1 MIRIPIITMNKK
13 LNLLTCIFLIT
24 CIVKTNAAIT
34 VSRLISDNMVLQR
47 GVKTNIWGTASASE
61 SIQLTFKG
69 KRYQAR
75 AGKDGAWS
83 VLLDAS
89 TAGGPYI
96 LSIKGK
102 SGALEIKNLLVGDVW
117 VCSGQSNMQFTVS
130 GATNAAAEIAAA
142 NDAGIRQ
149 FKVPNLNGDLPASAL
164 VGGEWKESTPA
175 TTGDFTAV
183 GYFFAREM
191 RKLHPDVPIG
201 LINASWGGTLIEAW
215 ISYEGFGW
223 KDINDLK
230 KFHESEYIRRINLL
244 KERNKWTPTDTDA
257 GIVNGAPAW
266 IGTNYDDSK
275 WMEWNAPGW
284 WYGNGLEFLGGT
296 LWLRKS
302 FDLPADIAAGNIA
315 LSLGVFDDRAKVWI
329 NGNLIDSAND
339 RSGKQR
345 RYIVQAKYLNTGK
358 NTITLQVGNLDAG
371 GGLVGDKDA
380 LKITSNFYQ
389 QSLSGLWKY
398 RIGKF
403 EYAPQSQPQTTPT
416 GLYNGMIAP
425 LTQYTIGG
433 ALWYQ
438 GEGNASDIANAYKY
452 RDLLNTLVTN
462 WRDRFHSGVFPFVV
476 VQLPNFQKP
485 AVTPVPSNWAVMRES
500 QSLVLTLPNTAL
512 ICTIDLGDA
521 DNIHPTNKQE
531 VGKRTAL
538 AVRKLVFKEKGLD
551 TGPVYQSMKVTGDS
565 IRIIF
570 SSTAKE
576 LVTKDKYGYVTGFT
590 IAGADKKFVWA
601 KAKIEG
607 KQVVVW
613 SDQVKAPVSVRYGW
627 ANNPADADLYS
638 SNNQLPLVPFRTD
651 NWDANL

>member
-1 MIRIPIITMNKK
+1 MNKK
-13 LNLLTCIFLIT
+13 IYLITCIFLLT
-24 CIVKTNAAIT
+24 CMVKAQAVIT
-34 VSRLISDNMVLQR
+34 VSHLISDNMVLQR
-47 GVKTNIWGTASASE
+47 GVKTNIWGTAPPSE
-61 SIQLTFKG
+61 NIRLTFKG
-69 KRYQAR
+69 KEYQAR
-75 AGKDGAWS
+75 AGEDGEWA

-89 TAGGPYI
+89 VAGGPYT

-102 SGALEIKNLLVGDVW
+102 SGTLDIQNLLIGDVW
-117 VCSGQSNMQFTVS
+117 LCSGQSNMQFTVS
-130 GATNAAAEIAAA
+130 GAINSTAEIAAA

-149 FKVPNLNGDLPASAL
+149 FKVPNANGDVPESTLA
-164 VGGEWKESTPA
+164 GGEWKESTPA

-191 RKLHPDVPIG
+191 RKQHPDVPIG
-201 LINASWGGTLIEAW
+201 LINASWGGTQIEAW

-223 KDINDLK
+223 KGINDLK
-230 KFHESEYIRRINLL
+230 KFHEQEYIRRINLL

-257 GIVNGAPAW
+257 GIVNGLPAW
-266 IGTNYDDSK
+266 VGTNYDDAE

-302 FDLPADIAAGNIA
+302 FDLPAHIAAGSIA

-345 RYIVQAKYLNTGK
+345 QYIVPAKYLTTGK

-371 GGLVGDKDA
+371 GGLVGGKDA

-389 QSLSGLWKY
+389 QSLNGLWKY

-403 EYAPQSQPQTTPT
+403 EYAPKCQPQTTPA
-416 GLYNGMIAP
+416 GLYNAMIAP

-438 GEGNASDIANAYKY
+438 GEQNAGDIANAYKY
-452 RDLLNTLVTN
+452 RDLLNTLVIN
-462 WRDRFHSGVFPFVV
+462 WRDHFHSGVFPFVV

-485 AVTPVPSNWAVMRES
+485 PVAPAPSNWAVMRES
-500 QSLVLTLPNTAL
+500 QNLILNLPNTAVV
-512 ICTIDLGDA
+512 CTIDLGDA
-521 DNIHPTNKQE
+521 DNIHPPNKQD

-538 AVRKLVFKEKGLD
+538 AVRKLVFKERDLD
-551 TGPVYQSMKVTGDS
+551 TGPVYQTMKVSGDS
-565 IRIIF
+565 IRIMF
-570 SSTAKE
+570 NTTARG
-576 LVTKDKYGYVTGFT
+576 LITKDKYGYVTGFT
-590 IAGADKKFVWA
+590 IAGADKKFIWA
-601 KAKIEG
+601 KARIEG
-607 KQVVVW
+607 RQVVVW
-613 SDQVKAPVSVRYGW
+613 SNQVKAPVSVRYGW
-627 ANNPADADLYS
+627 ANNPADAHLYS
-638 SNNQLPLVPFRTD
+638 SDGQLPVVPFRTD
-651 NWDANL
+651 NWDANLY